1 MTKSQRVHFRYLEAV
16 DFRGC
21 IQQFMHFLSLEPRI
35 ISSKPRGETATSTA
49 QDSPEARGIDVVKLP
64 LLPKEARCCN
74 KYSTFG
80 VLRSLRNFKFL
91 SLTSNFC
98 ISHNSE
104 NMRNLYTASRS
115 HRLYAYPSWKTTLA
129 EECLSTME
137 RNACRGISAVEFSHA
152 VLRSA
157 LTFICSTPAIIRSSF
172 KSVFYSLLRNPFRRN
187 MK

>member
-1 MTKSQRVHFRYLEAV
+1 MDAFSSSCTFFLLSHGSFHRSRGGRPPQAPHRTVRKRGASTWSSSHCFRKRHAAATNIQHSEFCEA
-16 DFRGC
+16 C
-21 IQQFMHFLSLEPRI
+21 
-35 ISSKPRGETATSTA
+35 
-49 QDSPEARGIDVVKLP
+49 GI
-64 LLPKEARCCN
+64 
-74 KYSTFG
+74 
-80 VLRSLRNFKFL
+80 FKFL

-172 KSVFYSLLRNPFRRN
+172 KSVFYSLLRNPFRRK